1 MKVLVGVS
9 GGIAAY
15 KALELVR
22 LCVKAGYQ
30 VQVVMTEGAKQFIQ
44 PLSFQALCGHKVR
57 DSLFDLEQEAGM
69 GHIELARWA
78 DLIVIAPASADVL
91 ARLRV
96 GMANDLLTTVCL
108 ATDRPIVFAP
118 AMNRLMWTN
127 AATQDNVA
135 ALQTRGWQMIEP
147 ASGEQACGEVGAG
160 RLAEPETIFNF
171 IRQQAEKL
179 SVADINNQKAPGLV
193 DPHATLTN
201 HQAWWSDK
209 TILITAGPTYEDL
222 DPVRFIGNR
231 SSGKMGFAIAQAA
244 AELGAKVVLISGPV
258 NLPTPPSVTRI
269 DVRSALQMF
278 EAVKQNYAQ
287 ADIMIGAAAVA
298 DFRLAEPSTHK
309 IKKQADQEGLEL
321 KLVKNPDIIAW
332 VAQQADKPYVVGF
345 AAETQQ
351 VLAYAKAKLQRKA
364 LDMIC
369 ANQVGHGRGFDTDDN
384 ALTLIT
390 QDQEW
395 PLAPSSKIQ
404 QAKLLLS
411 FIQQTH
417 SSQPH

>member
-44 PLSFQALCGHKVR
+44 PLSFQALCGYKVR

-96 GMANDLLTTVCL
+96 GMANDLLTTLCL
-108 ATDRPIVFAP
+108 ATDRPILFAP
-118 AMNRLMWTN
+118 AMNRLMWAN

-160 RLAEPETIFNF
+160 RLAEPETIFSV

-179 SVADINNQKAPGLV
+179 SVAELSTDKAPGLV
-193 DPHATLTN
+193 DQ

-209 TILITAGPTYEDL
+209 TLLLTAGPTYEDL

-244 AELGAKVVLISGPV
+244 AELGAKVILISGPV
-258 NLPTPPSVTRI
+258 NLPTPPGVTRI
-269 DVRSALQMF
+269 NVRSALQMF
-278 EAVKQNYAQ
+278 EAVKQHYAQ

-298 DFRLAEPSTHK
+298 DFRLAEPAIHK
-309 IKKQADQEGLEL
+309 IKKQTDQDGLEL

-332 VAQQADKPYVVGF
+332 VAAQSDKPYVVGF
-345 AAETQQ
+345 AAETQH
-351 VLAYAKAKLQRKA
+351 LIDYAKAKLQRKG

-369 ANQVGHGRGFDTDDN
+369 ANQVGEGRGFDTDEN
-384 ALTLIT
+384 TLTLIT

-395 PLAPSSKIQ
+395 PLPPSAKSQ
-404 QAKLLLS
+404 QAKHLLS
-411 FIQQTH
+411 FTQQMFDDH
-417 SSQPH
+417 LKSS

>member
-78 DLIVIAPASADVL
+78 DVIVIAPASADVL
-91 ARLRV
+91 ARLRA
-96 GMANDLLTTVCL
+96 GMANDLLTTLCL

-118 AMNRLMWTN
+118 AMNRLMWSN

-135 ALQTRGWQMIEP
+135 ALQARGWQMIEP
-147 ASGEQACGEVGAG
+147 ASGEQACGEIGAG
-160 RLAEPETIFNF
+160 RLAEPETIFSF
-171 IRQQAEKL
+171 ICQQAETL
-179 SVADINNQKAPGLV
+179 SVADINADKAPGLV
-193 DPHATLTN
+193 DQ
-201 HQAWWSDK
+201 HQAWWSNK
-209 TILITAGPTYEDL
+209 TLLITAGPTYEDL

-244 AELGAKVVLISGPV
+244 VELGAKVTLISGPV
-258 NLPTPPSVTRI
+258 NLPTPPGVRRI

-278 EAVKQNYAQ
+278 EAVKQHYAQ
-287 ADIMIGAAAVA
+287 ADVMIGAAAVA
-298 DFRLAEPSTHK
+298 DFRLAEPSNHK
-309 IKKQADQEGLEL
+309 IKKQADQDGLEL
-321 KLVKNPDIIAW
+321 KLVQNPDIIAW
-332 VAQQADKPYVVGF
+332 VAQQTDKPYVVGF

-351 VLAYAKAKLQRKA
+351 VMAYAKAKLQRKG
-364 LDMIC
+364 LDMMC
-369 ANQVGHGRGFDTDDN
+369 ANQVGEGRGFDTDDN

-395 PLAPSSKIQ
+395 PLAPSSKTQ
-404 QAKLLLS
+404 QAKGLLG
-411 FIQQTH
+411 FIQQMREI
-417 SSQPH
+417 SVPH

>member
-78 DLIVIAPASADVL
+78 DVIVIAPASADVL

-96 GMANDLLTTVCL
+96 GMANDLLTTLCL

-118 AMNRLMWTN
+118 AMNRLMWAN

-135 ALQTRGWQMIEP
+135 ALQARGWQMIEP

-160 RLAEPETIFNF
+160 RLAEPETIFNL
-171 IRQQAEKL
+171 IRQQTEKL
-179 SVADINNQKAPGLV
+179 SVADISTDKAPGLL
-193 DPHATLTN
+193 DQ

-209 TILITAGPTYEDL
+209 TLLISAGPTYEDL

-244 AELGAKVVLISGPV
+244 AELGAKVILISGPV
-258 NLPTPPSVTRI
+258 NLPTPPGVTRVN
-269 DVRSALQMF
+269 VRSALQMF
-278 EAVKQNYAQ
+278 EAVKQHYAQ
-287 ADIMIGAAAVA
+287 ADIMVGTAAVA
-298 DFRLAEPSTHK
+298 DFRLAEPATHK
-309 IKKQADQEGLEL
+309 IKKQSDQDGLEL

-332 VAQQADKPYVVGF
+332 VAAQSDKPYVVGF
-345 AAETQQ
+345 AAETQH
-351 VLAYAKAKLQRKA
+351 LLDYAKAKLQRKG

-369 ANQVGHGRGFDTDDN
+369 ANQVGDGRGFDVEDN

-390 QDQEW
+390 PEQEW
-395 PLAPSSKIQ
+395 PLPTSTKTQ
-404 QAKLLLS
+404 QAKHLLS
-411 FIQQTH
+411 FIQQMFNGD
-417 SSQPH
+417 SQTS

>member
-96 GMANDLLTTVCL
+96 GMANDLLTTICL
-108 ATDRPIVFAP
+108 ATDRPILFAP
-118 AMNRLMWTN
+118 AMNRLMWAN

-160 RLAEPETIFNF
+160 RLAEPETIFSV

-179 SVADINNQKAPGLV
+179 SVAELSTDKAPGLV
-193 DPHATLTN
+193 DQ

-209 TILITAGPTYEDL
+209 TLLLTAGPTYEDL

-244 AELGAKVVLISGPV
+244 AELGAKVILISGPV
-258 NLPTPPSVTRI
+258 NLPIPPGVTRI
-269 DVRSALQMF
+269 NVRSALQMF
-278 EAVKQNYAQ
+278 EAVKQHYAQ

-298 DFRLAEPSTHK
+298 DFRLAEPAIHK
-309 IKKQADQEGLEL
+309 IKKQTDQDGLEL

-332 VAQQADKPYVVGF
+332 VAAQSDKPYVVGF
-345 AAETQQ
+345 AAETQH
-351 VLAYAKAKLQRKA
+351 LIDYAKAKLQRKG

-369 ANQVGHGRGFDTDDN
+369 ANQVGEGRGFDTDEN
-384 ALTLIT
+384 TLTLIT

-395 PLAPSSKIQ
+395 PLPPSAKSQ
-404 QAKLLLS
+404 QAKHLLS
-411 FIQQTH
+411 FIQQMFDDH
-417 SSQPH
+417 LKSS

>member
-96 GMANDLLTTVCL
+96 GMANDLLTTLCL

-118 AMNRLMWTN
+118 AMNRLMWVN
-127 AATQDNVA
+127 AATQDNVV
-135 ALQTRGWQMIEP
+135 ALQARGWQMVEP
-147 ASGEQACGEVGAG
+147 DSGEQACGEVGAG
-160 RLAEPETIFNF
+160 RLAEPETIFSV
-171 IRQQAEKL
+171 IRQQAERL
-179 SVADINNQKAPGLV
+179 SVADMSTDKAPGLV
-193 DPHATLTN
+193 DQHSILTD

-209 TILITAGPTYEDL
+209 TLLVTAGPTYEDL

-231 SSGKMGFAIAQAA
+231 SSGKMGFAIAQVA
-244 AELGAKVVLISGPV
+244 AELGAKAVLISGPV
-258 NLPTPPSVTRI
+258 NLPTPPGVTRI
-269 DVRSALQMF
+269 DVRSALQMLD
-278 EAVKQNYAQ
+278 AVKQHYAQ
-287 ADIMIGAAAVA
+287 ADVMIGAAAVA
-298 DFRLAEPSTHK
+298 DFRLAEPASQK
-309 IKKQADQEGLEL
+309 IKKQADQDGLEL
-321 KLVKNPDIIAW
+321 KLVQNPDIIAW
-332 VAQQADKPYVVGF
+332 VAAQADKPYVVGF

-351 VLAYAKAKLQRKA
+351 LMVHAKAKLQRKG

-369 ANQVGHGRGFDTDDN
+369 ANQVGEGRGFDTDEN

-395 PLAPSSKIQ
+395 PLAPSSKFQ

-411 FIQQTH
+411 FIQQTREV
-417 SSQPH
+417 S

>member
-30 VQVVMTEGAKQFIQ
+30 VQVVMTDGAKQFIQ

-96 GMANDLLTTVCL
+96 GMANDLLTTLCL

-118 AMNRLMWTN
+118 AMNRLMWAN

-135 ALQTRGWQMIEP
+135 SLQTRGWQMVEP
-147 ASGEQACGEVGAG
+147 ASGEQACGEVGTG
-160 RLAEPETIFNF
+160 RLAEPETIFSV

-179 SVADINNQKAPGLV
+179 SVADINTDKAPGLV
-193 DPHATLTN
+193 NKH
-201 HQAWWSDK
+201 HAWWSNK
-209 TILITAGPTYEDL
+209 TLLITAGPTYEDL

-244 AELGAKVVLISGPV
+244 AELGAKVTLISGPV
-258 NLPTPPSVTRI
+258 NLPTPPGVTRI
-269 DVRSALQMF
+269 DVRSALQMLD
-278 EAVKQNYAQ
+278 AVKQHYAQ
-287 ADIMIGAAAVA
+287 TDVMIGAAAVA
-298 DFRLAEPSTHK
+298 DFRLAEPASQK
-309 IKKQADQEGLEL
+309 IKKQADQDGLEL
-321 KLVKNPDIIAW
+321 KLVQNLDIIAW

-351 VLAYAKAKLQRKA
+351 LMVHAKDKLQRKG

-369 ANQVGHGRGFDTDDN
+369 ANQVGEGRGFDTDEN

-395 PLAPSSKIQ
+395 PLAPSSKLQ

-411 FIQQTH
+411 FIQQTREV
-417 SSQPH
+417 S

>member
-78 DLIVIAPASADVL
+78 DVIVLAPASADVL
-91 ARLRV
+91 ARLRA
-96 GMANDLLTTVCL
+96 GMANDLLTTLCL

-118 AMNRLMWTN
+118 AMNRLMWAN
-127 AATQDNVA
+127 AATQDNVT
-135 ALQTRGWQMIEP
+135 ALQARGWQMIEP

-160 RLAEPETIFNF
+160 RLAEPATIFEH
-171 IRQQAEKL
+171 IVQQIDKL
-179 SVADINNQKAPGLV
+179 TVSTLHTDKAPGLGM
-193 DPHATLTN
+193 DK

-209 TILITAGPTYEDL
+209 TLLITAGPTFEDL

-231 SSGKMGFAIAQAA
+231 SSGKMGFAIAEAA
-244 AELGAKVVLISGPV
+244 AELGAKVFLISGPV
-258 NLPTPPSVTRI
+258 NLATPLDVSRI
-269 DVRSALQMF
+269 DVRSAMQMF

-287 ADIMIGAAAVA
+287 TDIMIGAAAVA
-298 DFRLAEPSTHK
+298 DFRLANPATHK
-309 IKKQADQEGLEL
+309 IKKDSNQDELEL

-332 VAQQADKPYVVGF
+332 VAAQADKPYVVGF

-351 VLAYAKAKLQRKA
+351 LMEHAKAKLQRKS

-369 ANQVGHGRGFDTDDN
+369 ANQVGDGLGFDTDDN

-390 QDQEW
+390 HDQEW
-395 PLAPSSKIQ
+395 PLSPSSKTQ
-404 QAKLLLS
+404 QAQLLLS
-411 FIQQTH
+411 FIQQNLASNTR
-417 SSQPH
+417 

>member
-96 GMANDLLTTVCL
+96 GMANDLLTTICL
-108 ATDRPIVFAP
+108 ATDRPILFAP
-118 AMNRLMWTN
+118 AMNRLMWAN

-135 ALQTRGWQMIEP
+135 ALQARGWPMIEP

-160 RLAEPETIFNF
+160 RLAEPETIFSV

-179 SVADINNQKAPGLV
+179 SVAELSTDKAPGLV
-193 DPHATLTN
+193 DQ

-209 TILITAGPTYEDL
+209 TLLLTAGPTYEDL

-244 AELGAKVVLISGPV
+244 AELGAKVILISGPV
-258 NLPTPPSVTRI
+258 NLPTPPGVTRI
-269 DVRSALQMF
+269 NVRSALQMF
-278 EAVKQNYAQ
+278 EAVKQHYAQ

-298 DFRLAEPSTHK
+298 DFRLAEPAIHK
-309 IKKQADQEGLEL
+309 IKKQTDQDGLEL

-332 VAQQADKPYVVGF
+332 VAAQSDKPYVVGF
-345 AAETQQ
+345 AAETQH
-351 VLAYAKAKLQRKA
+351 LIDYAKAKLQRKG

-369 ANQVGHGRGFDTDDN
+369 ANQVGEGRGFDTDEN
-384 ALTLIT
+384 TLTLIT

-395 PLAPSSKIQ
+395 PLPPSAKSQ
-404 QAKLLLS
+404 QAKHLLS
-411 FIQQTH
+411 FIQQMFDDH
-417 SSQPH
+417 LKSS